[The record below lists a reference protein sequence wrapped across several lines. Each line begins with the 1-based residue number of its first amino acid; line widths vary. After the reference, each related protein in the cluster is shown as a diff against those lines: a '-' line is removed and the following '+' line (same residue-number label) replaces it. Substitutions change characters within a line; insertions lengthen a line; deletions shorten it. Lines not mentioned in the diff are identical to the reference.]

1 MERSLCNSR
10 RVSLSNQCRLSDGPS
25 HRCKTLV
32 RALGSG
38 VPATNVLPWATE
50 RETAPEEQTRVHT
63 GAMCVAQASLWQQFN
78 NGGQDEHSRPGDG
91 IGPLHC
97 RR

>member
-1 MERSLCNSR
+1 VERSLCNSKP
-10 RVSLSNQCRLSDGPS
+10 VSLSNYRRLSDGPS

-32 RALGSG
+32 LALGSG
-38 VPATNVLPWATE
+38 VPASNVLPWATK
-50 RETAPEEQTRVHT
+50 RETATEEQTRVHT

-78 NGGQDEHSRPGDG
+78 NGGQHEHNRPGDG
-91 IGPLHC
+91 IGPFHC